1 MAEKVEGPVDNDLI
15 ESVPLDDAFL
25 DLPDELNPSIID
37 ARETFRIT
45 VISAVLFIA
54 AVYIFVL

>member
-1 MAEKVEGPVDNDLI
+1 MAKDIAGPVSDQAVD
-15 ESVPLDDAFL
+15 EVPLDSAFL
-25 DLPDELNPSIID
+25 DIPDEGNPSIID

>member
-1 MAEKVEGPVDNDLI
+1 MSNQVTQTGPADID
-15 ESVPLDDAFL
+15 SVSTEDAFL
-25 DLPDELNPSIID
+25 DLPDEGNPAIID
-37 ARETFRIT
+37 AREVFRIT

>member
-1 MAEKVEGPVDNDLI
+1 MTAKVEGPVGDG
-15 ESVPLDDAFL
+15 SVEKVSLEDAFL
-25 DLPDELNPSIID
+25 NLPDESNPSIID

>member
-1 MAEKVEGPVDNDLI
+1 MAKDIAGPVTDSAID
-15 ESVPLDDAFL
+15 EVPLDEAFL
-25 DLPDELNPSIID
+25 DLPDDGNPPIID

-45 VISAVLFIA
+45 VIAAVLFIA

>member
-1 MAEKVEGPVDNDLI
+1 MSNEVTKTGEHSVDA
-15 ESVPLDDAFL
+15 VPLDDAFL
-25 DLPDELNPSIID
+25 DLPDEGNPAIID